1 MKAAIDYV
9 RSHVDMDEVRLA
21 IKKMDEQREPLFI
34 VNSQLSDSIYD
45 LMEEYGQDHDL
56 PENWWLVEHDEES
69 ILFEL

>member
-21 IKKMDEQREPLFI
+21 IKKMDEQREPLFR

-56 PENWWLVEHDEES
+56 PENWWLSEHDEES

>member
-21 IKKMDEQREPLFI
+21 IKKMDEQREPLFR

-45 LMEEYGQDHDL
+45 LMEEYGQYHDL
-56 PENWWLVEHDEES
+56 PENWWLVEHDEET

>member
-1 MKAAIDYV
+1 MKRAIDYV
-9 RSHVDMDEVRLA
+9 RSHVDMDEVRLS
-21 IKKMDEQREPLFI
+21 IKKMDEQREPLFR

-56 PENWWLVEHDEES
+56 PEGWWLEEHDEES

>member
-9 RSHVDMDEVRLA
+9 RSHVDMDEMRLA

-34 VNSQLSDSIYD
+34 VNSSLSESIYD